1 MRNPLTRGVLTS
13 KGMTMLQDDGTIR
26 AEAAAWFVRL
36 RDDADADWIGFTAW
50 LEMSQ
55 THLSAYE
62 AIAEADADLESWLS
76 ETRLP
81 ASSND
86 NAPLPHSNRYLVAGW
101 AVAAAIAL
109 AAGYQAMLPNISTYA
124 VETQAG
130 QHRAIALS
138 DGTRID
144 MNGDTRLLLRKDDSR
159 FAALDRGEAAFTVVH
174 HADKPFT
181 LAIGNDHLQDVGTV
195 FNVVRTP
202 YGVTTE
208 VAEGSVLFNPQQQ
221 ALRLDAGKMLTI
233 SADGGAAQ
241 ISDIRRETVA
251 AWRHNKLVY
260 DHAPLSKVADDIS
273 RNLGVPVSVAPDI
286 AGHMFSGVIKLGGEQ
301 PAFFAR
307 LALLLDVTASHHD
320 NSWRLASRASA
331 SH

>member
-1 MRNPLTRGVLTS
+1 
-13 KGMTMLQDDGTIR
+13 MLQDDAAIR

-50 LEMSQ
+50 LETSP

-62 AIAEADADLESWLS
+62 AIADTDAELGSWLL
-76 ETRLP
+76 EAELP

-86 NAPLPHSNRYLVAGW
+86 NAPIPRGHKYLVAGW
-101 AVAAAIAL
+101 AAAAMVAL
-109 AAGYQAMLPNISTYA
+109 AVGYQAMLPGMSTYA
-124 VETQAG
+124 IETQAG

-144 MNGDTRLLLRKDDSR
+144 MNGDTRLLLRKDDTR
-159 FAALDRGEAAFTVVH
+159 FAALDRGEAAFTVIH
-174 HADKPFT
+174 HADRPFT

-202 YGVTTE
+202 YEVTTE

-221 ALRLDAGKMLTI
+221 AIRLDAGKMLNI

-241 ISDIRRETVA
+241 ISDIRREAVA
-251 AWRHNKLVY
+251 AWRHHQLVY
-260 DHAPLSKVADDIS
+260 DHAPLSKIADDIS

-286 AGHMFSGVIKLGGEQ
+286 ANHMFSGVIRLGGKQ
-301 PAFFAR
+301 PAFFER
-307 LALLLDVTASHHD
+307 LGLLLDLKVSRQDHG
-320 NSWRLASRASA
+320 WRLASRASA
-331 SH
+331 SP

>member
-1 MRNPLTRGVLTS
+1 
-13 KGMTMLQDDGTIR
+13 MTMIEDDATIR

-36 RDDADADWIGFTAW
+36 RDGAEADWVDFTAW
-50 LEMSQ
+50 LEGSPA
-55 THLSAYE
+55 HVSAYE
-62 AIAEADADLESWLS
+62 AVAAADAELASWLADADF
-76 ETRLP
+76 P

-86 NAPLPHSNRYLVAGW
+86 NAPALRANRYLMAGW
-101 AVAAAIAL
+101 VAAAMIAG
-109 AAGYQAMLPNISTYA
+109 AVGYQTMLPGMSTYA
-124 VETQAG
+124 IETQAG

-144 MNGDTRLLLRKDDSR
+144 MNGNTRLLLRRNDSR

-181 LAIGNDHLQDVGTV
+181 LAIGNDYLQDVGTV

-221 ALRLDAGKMLTI
+221 ALRLDAGKVLTI
-233 SADGGAAQ
+233 SADGGAAR
-241 ISDIRRETVA
+241 IGDIRRETVA
-251 AWRHNKLVY
+251 VWRQNRLVY
-260 DHAPLSKVADDIS
+260 DHVPLSKIADDIS
-273 RNLGVPVSVAPDI
+273 RNLGVPVTVSPDI
-286 AGHMFSGVIKLGGEQ
+286 AGHIFSGVIKLGGEQ
-301 PAFFAR
+301 AAFFR
-307 LALLLDVTASHHD
+307 KLALLLDVTASHYD
-320 NSWRLASRASA
+320 KSWRLVSRASA